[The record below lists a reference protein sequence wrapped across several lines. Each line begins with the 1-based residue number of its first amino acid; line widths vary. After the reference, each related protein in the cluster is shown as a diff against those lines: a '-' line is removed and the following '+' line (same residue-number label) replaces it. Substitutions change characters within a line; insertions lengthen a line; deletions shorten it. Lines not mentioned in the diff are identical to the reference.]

1 MDILERVNSPA
12 DIKNLNYQE
21 LNVLCG
27 EIREFL
33 IEKVSKTGGHLASNL
48 GIVEL
53 TVGIHRVFD
62 TSSDRLVFDVGH
74 QSYVHKLLTGRK
86 DGFDRLRKFG
96 GISGFPKPT
105 ESVHDAFI
113 AGHASNSIS
122 VALGMAR
129 ARTKKGE
136 DKSIIALIGDGS
148 LTGGMAYEALEDAGE
163 SNEPII
169 VILNDNGMSIEQS
182 VGGVSKHLSRLRI
195 KPGYYNFKKVYRR
208 CLYKLPGG
216 KRVYKFFHR
225 IKTQIKCTLFHCSM
239 FEEMGFEYIG
249 PINGHDVK
257 DVTTALK
264 SAKSLGKPVLV
275 HVMTQKGK
283 GCEYA
288 ERNPDR
294 YHGVSG
300 FDAETGTLNYGSPR
314 FSNVFGDKMM
324 ELAKRDNTVIAVTA
338 AMESGT
344 GLTRFAA
351 EYPDKFYDTGIT
363 EEHSASMC
371 AGMAFQGLK
380 PVFAVYSTFLQR
392 AYDMLLH
399 DVALTKSHVVF
410 GVDRAGL
417 VGDDGETHHGVFDVG
432 YLASVPSMT
441 IMCPA
446 SFKELEDM
454 LEYAVMECDG
464 PVAVR
469 YPRGAEGNYR
479 DGGNEPSK
487 VLRRGKDITI
497 VSYGVNINDCMK
509 AAELLEKK
517 SVSAEVIKLGCIKP
531 IEYRDI
537 LSSVKKTGRLMV
549 VEECAENGC
558 VGMRIAAELGKRNVS
573 LKSLLLKNL
582 GDGIVTSG
590 TISELRKLCGIDSD
604 SLVKSVMEVMKHE

>member
-1 MDILERVNSPA
+1 VNILDKINSPA
-12 DIKNLNYQE
+12 DVKGLEERE
-21 LNVLCG
+21 LETLCG

-33 IEKVSKTGGHLASNL
+33 IEKVSKTGGHIASNL

-53 TVGIHRVFD
+53 TVAIHRVFD
-62 TSSDRLVFDVGH
+62 TSKDRLVFDVGH

-105 ESVHDAFI
+105 ESVHDAFV

-129 ARTKKGE
+129 AGSKNGE
-136 DKSIIALIGDGS
+136 DSNIIALIGDGS

-163 SNEPII
+163 SNVPLI

-182 VGGVSKHLSRLRI
+182 VGGVSRHLSRLRI
-195 KPGYYNFKKVYRR
+195 RPGYYNFKKLYRR
-208 CLYKLPGG
+208 CVCMLPFG
-216 KRVYKFFHR
+216 KRIYKFFHK
-225 IKTQIKCTLFHCSM
+225 IKTNIKCTLFHCSM

-249 PINGHDVK
+249 PVNGHDVK

-264 SAKSLGKPVLV
+264 SAKALKRPVIV

-300 FDAETGTLNYGSPR
+300 FDAKTGEIKKGALR
-314 FSNVFGDKMM
+314 FSNVFGDKMI
-324 ELAKRDNTVIAVTA
+324 ELAKEDQSIVAITA

-344 GLTRFAA
+344 GLTNFAA
-351 EYPDKFYDTGIT
+351 AYPDRFYDTGIT
-363 EEHSASMC
+363 EGHSVAMC
-371 AGMAFQGLK
+371 SGMAVRGMK

-392 AYDMLLH
+392 AYDMLIH
-399 DVALTKSHVVF
+399 DVSLPKSHVVF

-432 YLASVPSMT
+432 YLASVPGMT

-446 SFKELEDM
+446 SFRELEDM
-454 LEYAVMECDG
+454 LEYAVKDCSG

-469 YPRGAEGNYR
+469 YPRGTEGKYK
-479 DGGNEPSK
+479 DGGKTASK
-487 VLRRGKDITI
+487 VLCSGKDITI
-497 VSYGVNINDCMK
+497 VSYGVNINDCME
-509 AAELLEKK
+509 AAELLKK
-517 SVSAEVIKLGCIKP
+517 KGVSAEVIKLGCIKP
-531 IEYRDI
+531 VEYRDI
-537 LSSVKKTGRLMV
+537 ISSAKNTGRLLV
-549 VEECAENGC
+549 VEECAESGC
-558 VGMRIAAELGKRNVS
+558 VGVRIAAKLTEIGIG
-573 LKSLLLKNL
+573 LKGFKLANL

-590 TISELRKLCGIDSD
+590 TISELKKLCGIDHESIA
-604 SLVKSVMEVMKHE
+604 KTAMEVVKHE